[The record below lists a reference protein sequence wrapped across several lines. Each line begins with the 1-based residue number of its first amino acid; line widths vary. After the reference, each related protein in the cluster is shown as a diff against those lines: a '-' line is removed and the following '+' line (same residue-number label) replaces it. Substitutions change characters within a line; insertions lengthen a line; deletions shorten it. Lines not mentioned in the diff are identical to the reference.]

1 MGAKRKDKK
10 RRNLKRGE
18 SQRND
23 GRYSYRYKLPDEER
37 YHYIYAKTLEELR
50 KREELIDADLRDGIN
65 CVDGRMTVSSLL
77 ERYMSIASEHFTVNS
92 LKAYGTAIKRI
103 ERSSFSQKC
112 ISDVKVSDAKKF
124 FVDQYHEKLKFNTI
138 NVMKCVLSPAFQM
151 AEEDDIIRKNPF
163 RFRLSTVI
171 PCDATERKA
180 LSQSQQAYLLEMDI
194 AYTQN
199 LPVRDGCSAQA
210 NWYQNEII
218 VLLGTGLRVSEL
230 YGLTLKDIDF
240 KERFIHVNK
249 QLIRT
254 PDHIYKVI
262 PPKSR
267 TGNRKVPM
275 SDAVYQALKDAVMN
289 RESVT
294 VEQMIDG
301 YSGFV
306 FLAPDGMPRVAAHLQ
321 VHMKCLYRY
330 IRKYHDSTFPP
341 ISPHVLR
348 HTFCTD
354 MQQKL
359 DIKVL
364 QYVMGHSSIDIT
376 LNTYTHM
383 SYDSVKKAFNKA
395 MGIG

>member
-1 MGAKRKDKK
+1 MGAQRKDSK
-10 RRNLKRGE
+10 RRNLRTGE
-18 SQRND
+18 SQRKD
-23 GRYSYRYKLPDEER
+23 GRYSYRYKMEGESR

-50 KREELIDADLRDGIN
+50 KREEKVEADLRDSIN
-65 CVDGRMTVSSLL
+65 YVDGQMTVSNLL

-92 LKAYGTAIKRI
+92 LKAYNTALKRI
-103 ERSSFSQKC
+103 NHSSFSRKR

-124 FVDQYHEKLKFNTI
+124 FIDPHHKKLKFNTI
-138 NVMKCVLSPAFQM
+138 NVMKCVLAPAFQM

-163 RFRLSTVI
+163 RFKLSTVI
-171 PCDATERKA
+171 PYDATERKA
-180 LSQSQQAYLLEMDI
+180 LTKAQQDHLLERDI

-199 LPVRDGCSAQA
+199 LPVKDGCSAQA

-218 VLLGTGLRVSEL
+218 ILLGTGLRVSEL

-254 PDHIYKVI
+254 PDHIYKVV

-275 SDAVYQALKDAVMN
+275 SDMVYQALKNAVMN

-294 VEQMIDG
+294 IEQMIDG

-321 VHMKCLYRY
+321 VHMKCLYRH
-330 IRKYHDSTFPP
+330 IRKYHDPTFPP

-376 LNTYTHM
+376 LNTYTHI

-395 MGIG
+395 MGIS

>member
-1 MGAKRKDKK
+1 
-10 RRNLKRGE
+10 
-18 SQRND
+18 
-23 GRYSYRYKLPDEER
+23 
-37 YHYIYAKTLEELR
+37 
-50 KREELIDADLRDGIN
+50 
-65 CVDGRMTVSSLL
+65 
-77 ERYMSIASEHFTVNS
+77 
-92 LKAYGTAIKRI
+92 
-103 ERSSFSQKC
+103 
-112 ISDVKVSDAKKF
+112 
-124 FVDQYHEKLKFNTI
+124 
-138 NVMKCVLSPAFQM
+138 M

-180 LSQSQQAYLLEMDI
+180 LTQAQQAYLLERDI
-194 AYTQN
+194 VYTQN

-218 VLLGTGLRVSEL
+218 ILLGTGLRVSEL

-254 PDHIYKVI
+254 PDHIYKVV

-275 SDAVYQALKDAVMN
+275 SDVVYQALKDAVMN

-301 YSGFV
+301 HSGFV
-306 FLAPDGMPRVAAHLQ
+306 FLAPDGMPRVSAHLQ
-321 VHMKCLYRY
+321 VHMKCLYRH
-330 IRKYHDSTFPP
+330 ICKYHDPMFPP

-395 MGIG
+395 MGIS